1 MTANRDRTTAQTQRA
16 IVITRVF
23 DAPRQLVWKA
33 WTEPRHFARWY
44 GPKGFTTPV
53 CRIDLRVGGKYL
65 NCMRSPEGQDF
76 WTTGVFREIAAPERL
91 VMTASRADKDG
102 NVVPASRYEM
112 DAGWSL
118 ETQISVT
125 LEEDDGRTK
134 VTLEHVGMPA
144 GNGRDMAEAGWN
156 ESLDKLADVLAESRQ
171 A

>member
-1 MTANRDRTTAQTQRA
+1 MTVNRDRTTAQTQRA

-23 DAPRQLVWKA
+23 DVPRELVWKA
-33 WTEPRHFARWY
+33 WTEPEHFARWY
-44 GPKGFTTPV
+44 GPKGFSTPV

-76 WTTGVFREIAAPERL
+76 WTTGVFREIVAPERL

-102 NVVPASRYEM
+102 NV
-112 DAGWSL
+112 DADWPG

-125 LEEDDGRTK
+125 FEEDDGRTK

-144 GNGRDMAEAGWN
+144 GTGRDMAEAGWN

>member
-76 WTTGVFREIAAPERL
+76 WTTGVFREIVAPERL

-102 NVVPASRYEM
+102 NV
-112 DAGWSL
+112 DADWPV

-125 LEEDDGRTK
+125 FEEDDGRTK

-144 GNGRDMAEAGWN
+144 GTGRDMAEAGWN